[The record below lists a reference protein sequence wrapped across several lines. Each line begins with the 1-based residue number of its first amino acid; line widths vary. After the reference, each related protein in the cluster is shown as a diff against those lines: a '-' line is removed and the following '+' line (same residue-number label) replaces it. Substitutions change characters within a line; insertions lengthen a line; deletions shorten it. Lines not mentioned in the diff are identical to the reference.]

1 MNVVN
6 SQIISPTT
14 SNSTTSFY
22 VASDHYNNNGVYFQ
36 SGTIT
41 CSTPFCHIIC
51 DATSSCSSLSVHAES
66 SSTTLVIKC
75 PEQSSCSSAI
85 INVDNINSLSLDC
98 TYGQVSGSSSGACQS
113 LQLHASNVSTASI
126 YCSAYDCNYAKFN
139 ISGYNTNIDVH
150 CASES
155 SCQYAQIR
163 AANSNQL
170 KIHCDYSSSC
180 SSAVV
185 YCPYHR
191 AGACNI
197 DCSPW
202 YNSCRD
208 MDIIVE
214 STYTRNYL
222 DIICP
227 PKYFETTTSCDN
239 LQIICSKLDHGTLLI
254 WDLANNKWNCASDT
268 GSSYCCPWSSIS
280 TLIPSTISIPPTTV
294 TIPPTTVTIRPTTVS
309 IPTMVTIP
317 IVTSSDSITE
327 TNKVGKFE
335 YNENNNNNMSIIII
349 IIIVFSLLFVII
361 ISVVV
366 FYFQKLINKIQIIQR
381 NPFLMEEIKNKNEN
395 HTEIEMQKNLIDGKD
410 DEPVR
415 GQEGKGI
422 QYTRNINADN
432 EDEKEQINDEI
443 VIDNDID
450 NKVVQ
455 EINETVIGN

>member
-197 DCSPW
+197 DCSP
-202 YNSCRD
+202 YDESCNG
-208 MDIIVE
+208 MNIVVE
-214 STYTRNYL
+214 STYIYNYL
-222 DIICP
+222 DITCP

-239 LQIICSKLDHGTLLI
+239 VEIICSEHRQSLLI
-254 WDLANNKWNCASDT
+254 WDSANNRWDCGSDT
-268 GSSYCCPWSSIS
+268 GSSYCCPFFIGTTLSPIPTTSMPTKAPVTSMEI
-280 TLIPSTISIPPTTV
+280 TLIPTT
-294 TIPPTTVTIRPTTVS
+294 TS
-309 IPTMVTIP
+309 IP
-317 IVTSSDSITE
+317 IVTSAETITP
-327 TNKVGKFE
+327 TNAIGKFE
-335 YNENNNNNMSIIII
+335 YNNNNDNNMSIIII